1 MRLPPAIVRIAKK
14 EIGVFEVPR
23 NSNCGPRVNEYKKAT
38 VLNASQPWPWCAAFV
53 DWVVWQALKA
63 ENIKETAGF
72 RRPRTAGAWDLLRW
86 SRAQDMTTRTQE
98 PVEDIQP
105 GDLIVFHFSH
115 CGIAISG
122 LESGKIQ
129 TVEGN
134 TDESGSREG
143 GGVYLKIRELR
154 QIKGRIRF
162 AI

>member
-23 NSNCGPRVNEYKKAT
+23 NSNCGPRVNEYKRAT
-38 VLNASQPWPWCAAFV
+38 SLNPHEAWPWCAAFV
-53 DWVVWQALKA
+53 DWVIREAMMSEGIA
-63 ENIKETAGF
+63 ETATF

-98 PVEDIQP
+98 PARDIQP
-105 GDLIVFHFSH
+105 GDIVVFNFSH

-122 LESGKIQ
+122 IESGKIR

-143 GGVYLKIRELR
+143 GGVYLKIRDLGTIR
-154 QIKGRIRF
+154 GRIRF
-162 AI
+162 SI